1 MLLSHAMKVQKY
13 VKEVKTMRKDY
24 FYEFWIVFMWIL
36 IIGFIAFEI
45 TLLCMYGDKPID
57 EIPTWV
63 LWFLFRNR
71 R

>member
-1 MLLSHAMKVQKY
+1 MDMGYKIGLVLLWV
-13 VKEVKTMRKDY
+13 
-24 FYEFWIVFMWIL
+24 L
-36 IIGFIAFEI
+36 IIGFVIFEI
-45 TLLCMYGDKPID
+45 VLLCMYGDKPVD

>member
-1 MLLSHAMKVQKY
+1 
-13 VKEVKTMRKDY
+13 MRKDY

>member
-1 MLLSHAMKVQKY
+1 MLLSHAMKVQRY

-45 TLLCMYGDKPID
+45 TLLCMYGDKPVD

-63 LWFLFRNR
+63 LWFLFRR

>member
-1 MLLSHAMKVQKY
+1 MLLLHATEGQRY
-13 VKEVKTMRKDY
+13 VKEVKIMDVGYK
-24 FYEFWIVFMWIL
+24 IGLVLLWIL

-45 TLLCMYGDKPID
+45 TLLCMYGDKPVD

>member
-1 MLLSHAMKVQKY
+1 MLLLHVMKGQIY
-13 VKEVKTMRKDY
+13 VKEVKTMRKG
-24 FYEFWIVFMWIL
+24 YEFGLVFLWIL

-45 TLLCMYGDKPID
+45 TLLCMYGNKPID